1 MEWVSHIDLI
11 SRESA
16 VPRVPAL
23 RRHRGCP
30 PPKVAPV
37 YASVKGRS
45 FPLAS
50 SHPTPT
56 FWHPVLAD
64 SRLDGILARPERP
77 QMGQVHAWVKLVDSN
92 FQNRC
97 LDPLGICGALTKHC
111 GQLMADNL

>member
-11 SRESA
+11 SRKSA

-30 PPKVAPV
+30 PPKVAPA
-37 YASVKGRS
+37 YASVKGCCSKR
-45 FPLAS
+45 P

-56 FWHPVLAD
+56 FWHPVRAP
-64 SRLDGILARPERP
+64 SRLDEIHARPERS
-77 QMGQVHAWVKLVDSN
+77 QVGKIHTRIELVDSR
-92 FQNRC
+92 FQDGC
-97 LDPLGICGALTKHC
+97 LDSLGVCGAFAKHR